1 MTKSSPLIW
10 HLLHNVKLTVK
21 ISSFFV
27 AFSENKTWTLNS
39 YSLQPKFI
47 CQSQLD
53 PKYPKILVLCRKNGW
68 IMENHGLERHNDI
81 MCADTST
88 GNTTNTPQVI
98 RPKYLPK
105 LANYLKY
112 FWKKL
117 LSHVHCLFCFVASHV
132 IQYVLFKDI

>member
-1 MTKSSPLIW
+1 MNLNFLTLKFMFSKKATKIDEIFTVDLT
-10 HLLHNVKLTVK
+10 LHNVKSTMKL
-21 ISSFFV
+21 SSFFV
-27 AFSENKTWTLNS
+27 AFSENKTWTLNP

-47 CQSQLD
+47 SQSQLD
-53 PKYPKILVLCRKNGW
+53 PKYPKTLVLCRKNGW
-68 IMENHGLERHNDI
+68 IMENHELE
-81 MCADTST
+81 TSYST
-88 GNTTNTPQVI
+88 
-98 RPKYLPK
+98 YLPK